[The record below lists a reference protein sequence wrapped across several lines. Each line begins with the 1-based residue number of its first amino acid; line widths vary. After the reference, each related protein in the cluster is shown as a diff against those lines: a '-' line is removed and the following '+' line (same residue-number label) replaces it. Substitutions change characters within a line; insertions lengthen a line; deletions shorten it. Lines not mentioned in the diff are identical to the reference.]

1 MAQISKLM
9 RRQVLP
15 IPKIFTSLLAI
26 LSFQISNICHSQA
39 EHTENL
45 DQPSHRLDRSD
56 LLPHGSADS
65 SAALSNLLLNTRNDQ
80 ATFLPEDHDHESA
93 LATLHGDLFDQRISL
108 GLKSKEVLPI
118 LNEISQLQ
126 LILGDWEGSADTI
139 AHARFVTASNH
150 GPDSLET
157 LSVLEKQATL
167 RILEFYSG
175 LDERQPKKFL
185 QARDI
190 LAETTKIAKNLAID
204 KGPEIYPW
212 YYKRALNLARLVELI
227 YSSQDILSGD
237 FTNDLLKQDGPI
249 RVYGASRFNDVIGE
263 GYLRQA
269 TEQIRRIY
277 NVAHDLNDT
286 EAKGLAEIYQ
296 GDFKLLSGS
305 ISSKRHYERGLQ
317 LLREAGVKQEKI
329 DRIFLKPTPI
339 PIPQFFSDVD
349 ELLSYQDS
357 QFNPVNSTEQIQVL
371 LILDDWYRKMQE
383 FFGRNH
389 GYILSELDLS
399 LKDIELTANV
409 SQSGKVSFQSSA
421 RSQFADNI
429 FDPSSLRSLSAI
441 KIRPSFSDGKFYP
454 RKNLKI
460 RYSFVTAK

>member
-1 MAQISKLM
+1 MGQILKLM
-9 RRQVLP
+9 RSQVLP
-15 IPKIFTSLLAI
+15 ILKIFISLFAI
-26 LSFQISNICHSQA
+26 FPFQISNICHSQNA
-39 EHTENL
+39 HIENSDL
-45 DQPSHRLDRSD
+45 PSNRLDRSD
-56 LLPHGSADS
+56 LFPRGSADS

-80 ATFLPEDHDHESA
+80 ATFHLEDHDHKSA
-93 LATLHGDLFDQRISL
+93 IASLHSDLFDQRISL

-139 AHARFVTASNH
+139 AHARFITASNH
-150 GPDSLET
+150 GSDSFET
-157 LSVLEKQATL
+157 LFVLEKQATL

-175 LDERQPKKFL
+175 LDMRQPKKFL

-190 LAETTKIAKNLAID
+190 LAETATIAENLAIE

-237 FTNDLLKQDGPI
+237 FTNGLLKQDGPI

-269 TEQIRRIY
+269 TEQIRSIH
-277 NVAHDLNDT
+277 NVAHELDDT
-286 EAKGLAEIYQ
+286 EAKGLAEIYL

-305 ISSKRHYERGLQ
+305 ISSKRHYQRGLK
-317 LLREAGVKQEKI
+317 LLREAGVEQEKI

-339 PIPQFFSDVD
+339 PIPQFFSNVD

-357 QFNPVNSTEQIQVL
+357 QFNPVNSAEQIEVL
-371 LILDDWYRKMQE
+371 QILDDWYRKMQE

-389 GYILSELDLS
+389 SYILSELELT
-399 LKDIELTANV
+399 LKDIQLTANV
-409 SQSGKVSFQSSA
+409 SRSGKVSFQSST
-421 RSQFADNI
+421 RSQFAENI
-429 FDPSSLRSLSAI
+429 FDPSSLRSLSVI
-441 KIRPSFSDGKFYP
+441 KIRPSFSDGKLYP
-454 RKNLKI
+454 IKNLNI
-460 RYSFVTAK
+460 RYSFITAK

>member
-1 MAQISKLM
+1 M
-9 RRQVLP
+9 RNQVLP
-15 IPKIFTSLLAI
+15 SLKIFISLFAV
-26 LSFQISNICHSQA
+26 LSFQISNICHSQDA
-39 EHTENL
+39 HIENF

-56 LLPHGSADS
+56 LFPYGSADS
-65 SAALSNLLLNTRNDQ
+65 SAALSELLLNKRNDQ
-80 ATFLPEDHDHESA
+80 AKFLLEDHDHESA
-93 LATLHGDLFDQRISL
+93 LAALHSNLFDQRISL
-108 GLKSKEVLPI
+108 GLKSIEGLPI

-139 AHARFVTASNH
+139 SHARFVTASNH
-150 GPDSLET
+150 GYDSFET
-157 LSVLEKQATL
+157 LFVLEKQATL

-190 LAETTKIAKNLAID
+190 LAETTTIVKNLATD
-204 KGPEIYPW
+204 KGPETYPW

-269 TEQIRRIY
+269 TEQIRSIY
-277 NVAHDLNDT
+277 NVAHDLDDT
-286 EAKGLAEIYQ
+286 EAKGLAEIYL
-296 GDFKLLSGS
+296 GDFKFLSGS
-305 ISSKRHYERGLQ
+305 ISSKRHYERGLR
-317 LLREAGVKQEKI
+317 LLREAGVEQEKI

-339 PIPQFFSDVD
+339 PIQQFFSDVD
-349 ELLSYQDS
+349 ELLNYQDS
-357 QFNPVNSTEQIQVL
+357 QLNPVNSAEQMQVL
-371 LILDDWYRKMQE
+371 HILDDWYRKMQE
-383 FFGRNH
+383 FFGHNH
-389 GYILSELDLS
+389 AFILSELELS

-409 SQSGKVSFQSSA
+409 SQSGKVSFQISA
-421 RSQFADNI
+421 RSRFAENI
-429 FDPSSLRSLSAI
+429 VDPSSLRSLSAI

-460 RYSFVTAK
+460 RYSFISAK